1 MMEVDEPSTEQN
13 DVQQIRIRPNR
24 ILLNP
29 NFDKYILSTQHI
41 PLFKKI
47 FDQKV
52 QVDEPSNAQWSRH
65 ELKLFNLIN
74 PLVLDLYHSG
84 SSISSFIFL
93 NNDKNVVRLCYN
105 YDNLTF
111 NECQSITLN
120 PPLINPEKTSEN
132 SLPVSFLIGSEKFI
146 FVCNGHGNL
155 SLYKLD
161 INGLT
166 EEWTMI
172 AGFTLKEDSYE
183 LQEGCNDTGVPFIL
197 GDVRK
202 VNDTRFELALLSVY
216 KQSEEHRKGGSVF
229 ANAIYWISLEILDT
243 CKVVHSRCYHTA
255 GNLEFVTFS
264 TAGDEIIILTA
275 KEPQIVFDSNNE
287 IKSKDVNVKEK
298 SAPIYTWSQSHDE
311 ITITFNLN
319 ALTAKDDIKVTF
331 QINHISVA
339 NKDLKLLEGN
349 LFGEIVPD
357 ECTWTIQKIN
367 DNTAIHS
374 LLEITLHKKV
384 PTAWLHLV
392 PTDQHGEETI
402 NGEAVDV
409 KPLHDQVAPT
419 SVNPDQLEEVD
430 EDNDEVN
437 FLFWINDMKQGVV
450 RMANLSFHKLIF
462 VQQFHPNKPLDICI
476 REDVDG
482 VVYSLDNTN
491 ESKLE
496 HYLTLDAFGY
506 IQAGKS
512 SRRFSTCAPDGSY
525 SAIVDGRNHAYI
537 YLKASTVS
545 DTELRNT
552 KTRKAVPTIARQ
564 QVVSLASFDPEYS
577 SSLRNS
583 NIIFTAAR
591 EKVFFLATNWAIY
604 ACHVN

>member
-1 MMEVDEPSTEQN
+1 MMEVDETTA
-13 DVQQIRIRPNR
+13 VQQISIRPNR
-24 ILLNP
+24 DLLNA

-41 PLFKKI
+41 PLFKKV

-52 QVDEPSNAQWSRH
+52 QVAEPSNAQWSRH
-65 ELKLFNLIN
+65 ELKLFSLVN
-74 PLVLDLYHSG
+74 PLILDLYHSG
-84 SSISSFIFL
+84 NSISSFIFL
-93 NNDKNVVRLCYN
+93 STDKNVLRICYN

-111 NECQSITLN
+111 NECQTITLN
-120 PPLINPEKTSEN
+120 PPLIHAEKTSEN
-132 SLPVSFLIGSEKFI
+132 SLPVSFLFGSEKFI
-146 FVCNGHGNL
+146 FVSNGNGNL
-155 SLYKLD
+155 FLYKSD

-166 EEWTMI
+166 EEWTI
-172 AGFTLKEDSYE
+172 INGFTLKEDSYE

-197 GDVRK
+197 GDIRK

-216 KQSEEHRKGGSVF
+216 KQSEEQRKGGSAF
-229 ANAIYWISLEILDT
+229 ANAIYWMSLEITDT
-243 CKVVHSRCYHTA
+243 CKIVHSRCYHTI

-264 TAGDEIIILTA
+264 TVGDEIIILAA

-287 IKSKDVNVKEK
+287 IKAKIVSAEEK
-298 SAPIYTWSQSHDE
+298 AAPVYTWTQSHDE
-311 ITITFNLN
+311 ITVTFNLN

-331 QINHISVA
+331 QTNHISIS
-339 NKDLKLLEGN
+339 NKDLELLDGI

-357 ECTWTIQKIN
+357 DCTWTIQKVN
-367 DNTAIHS
+367 DNTVVNS
-374 LLEITLHKKV
+374 VLEVTLHKKV
-384 PTAWLHLV
+384 PTAWLHLI
-392 PTDQHGEETI
+392 PTDHHGQEII
-402 NGEAVDV
+402 NGEAVDA
-409 KPLHDQVAPT
+409 KPLHDHVAPT
-419 SVNPDQLEEVD
+419 SANLDQLEEVD
-430 EDNDEVN
+430 ENNDEIN
-437 FLFWINDMKQGVV
+437 FLFWINEKKQSIA

-462 VQQFHPNKPLDICI
+462 VQQFLPNKPLDICI

-482 VVYSLDNTN
+482 VVYSLENMN

-512 SRRFSTCAPDGSY
+512 SRRFSTCAPNGSY

-552 KTRKAVPTIARQ
+552 KTRKAVPTVARQ
-564 QVVSLASFDPEYS
+564 HVISLASFDSEYVS
-577 SSLRNS
+577 NSRNP

-591 EKVFFLATNWAIY
+591 EKVLFLATDWAIY